1 MNEVRQLRAPNP
13 GPFTLDG
20 TNTYIIGR
28 LVIDPGPAIESHID
42 RILEQAPRV
51 EAILVTHRHAD
62 HAPGALSLHAHS
74 NARVYA
80 PRGVLDDGIVTK
92 RLRDG
97 MIIKCGKVRIEAIAT
112 PGHTREHYCFLTDN
126 GDLFTGDTVLGEGTT
141 AVFPPDGDMGDY
153 LASLRRLQ
161 ERNPARI
168 FPGHGP
174 VREDAMELLGQ
185 YLEHRMMRDGQI
197 SAVLQRGK
205 AMSIDELRSTVYPDL
220 GADLEAAADAQL
232 LAHLLHLIERGI
244 VRQSGER
251 FAAA

>member
-1 MNEVRQLRAPNP
+1 MSEVRQLRAPNP

-20 TNTYIIGR
+20 TNTYILGR
-28 LVIDPGPAIESHID
+28 LVIDPGPAIESHIE
-42 RILEQAPRV
+42 RILELAPQV
-51 EAILVTHRHAD
+51 ETILVTHRHAD
-62 HAPGALSLHAHS
+62 HAPGAIALHGRS
-74 NARVYA
+74 KARIYA
-80 PRGVLDDGIVTK
+80 PAGVFDDSIVEK

-97 MIIKCGKVRIEAIAT
+97 MIIECGEVRIEAVAT
-112 PGHTREHYCFLTDN
+112 PGHTKEHYCFITDD

-153 LASLRRLQ
+153 LASLSKLQ
-161 ERNPARI
+161 GRSPARI

-174 VREDAMELLGQ
+174 VRDDAMELLGQ

-197 SAVLQRGK
+197 SGALQK
-205 AMSIDELRSTVYPDL
+205 SDTMSIDELRSAIYPDL